1 MIRNALAV
9 LITLLAFMGST
20 AFAGDRSGGCDSEKV
35 AGSYVGLRPNTFSGS
50 GFGLLDQLI
59 LNKEGTA
66 YWYQSSAFDL
76 FVTTG
81 TYIPQIGSWKC
92 IDGRN
97 LVVTTVGVTY
107 ASVGNDIVKSQ
118 NTRFTQKISVID
130 DKTLQTVARVQRFFL
145 LTDDPL
151 GSNVVG
157 TTTFTDQFQYKR
169 IKPFKN
175 DVP

>member
-20 AFAGDRSGGCDSEKV
+20 AFAGGDSDGCDSEKV

-50 GFGLLDQLI
+50 GLGLLDQLI
-59 LNKEGTA
+59 LAKDGTA

-76 FVTTG
+76 FISGG

-92 IDGRN
+92 IDRKN
-97 LVVTTVGVTY
+97 LVVTTVGVNY
-107 ASVGNDIVKSQ
+107 ANAGSDIIKNA

-130 DKTLQTVARVQRFFL
+130 D
-145 LTDDPL
+145 
-151 GSNVVG
+151 
-157 TTTFTDQFQYKR
+157 
-169 IKPFKN
+169 
-175 DVP
+175 